1 MIICLNHA
9 MMFFLGTNGVHI
21 LQIEC
26 CINMCRHSRVDNL
39 VDNLSWFSQSLEVYI
54 WKCCIHI
61 YGWMGKLTCFNCICD
76 VDHLSHWQGSLWLYD
91 CCQRNKQNLNI
102 SSEKIKILA
111 GGVFVTSVGII
122 AYTIPPSHTAAH
134 VYLPEEAEKMTEN
147 SKLKNMINRFCGK
160 KELPFMKIDMH
171 SRPVR
176 ALFGSALGALCLLG
190 VEDMYLTLSLA
201 GSKRESAKY

>member
-1 MIICLNHA
+1 M
-9 MMFFLGTNGVHI
+9 
-21 LQIEC
+21 
-26 CINMCRHSRVDNL
+26 
-39 VDNLSWFSQSLEVYI
+39 
-54 WKCCIHI
+54 
-61 YGWMGKLTCFNCICD
+61 
-76 VDHLSHWQGSLWLYD
+76 DHLSRWQGSLWLYD

-111 GGVFVTSVGII
+111 GGVFVASVGII
-122 AYTIPPSHTAAH
+122 AYTIPPIHTAAH
-134 VYLPEEAEKMTEN
+134 VYIPEEAEKMTEN

-160 KELPFMKIDMH
+160 KELPFMKIYDKMTENLKLKSMINRFCGKKELPFMKIYMH
-171 SRPVR
+171 SRPAR